1 MDRPRNCLHYPS
13 MQRIPTYALYGEEGA
28 SNVQDWLHW
37 ETIQSRSRLHN
48 YSIAPHR
55 HQQFLQVLL
64 LTAGSAEAELD
75 GVEVTLAP
83 PAVVVVPPLV
93 VHGYR
98 FSADVD
104 GIVLTM
110 MDEDTRAL
118 GLGFP
123 EAAVLTGGTS
133 TVRDALAG
141 LIAEADRPAAGHD
154 AAMRAHL
161 TLLLVA
167 LHRARI
173 EPAEQGAPADRAR
186 LHAKHFL
193 DAVDRQY
200 RQTRRIDDY
209 AVAVGIST
217 AHLNRVCRDVLGTS
231 ALRIIERRIAL
242 EARRQLLFS
251 TLSIKQIGVELGYD
265 DPAYFT
271 RSMTRA
277 LGVPP
282 GVFRQTGRGAKKDA
296 G

>member
-1 MDRPRNCLHYPS
+1 
-13 MQRIPTYALYGEEGA
+13 MQRIPTYALYGEESG

-37 ETIQSRSRLHN
+37 EAIQSRSRLHN

-75 GVEVTLAP
+75 GTRVTLAP

-123 EAAVLTGGTS
+123 EPAVLTGGTA
-133 TVRDALAG
+133 TVREALAS

-167 LHRARI
+167 LHRARM

-193 DAVDRQY
+193 DAVDRLY

-209 AVAVGIST
+209 AAAVGIST

-277 LGVPP
+277 LGVSP
-282 GVFRQTGRGAKKDA
+282 GVFRLTGRGAKKDA